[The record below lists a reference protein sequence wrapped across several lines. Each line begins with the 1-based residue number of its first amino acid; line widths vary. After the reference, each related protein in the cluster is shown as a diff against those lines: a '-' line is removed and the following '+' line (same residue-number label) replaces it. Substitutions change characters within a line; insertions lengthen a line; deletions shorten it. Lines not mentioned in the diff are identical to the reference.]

1 MSLTRFGAEGF
12 RNLAPFEIH
21 PSSGINLVV
30 GDNGAGKTSLLEA
43 IHFLSRGRSFRTNR
57 LDRIRQ
63 RGLNDL
69 QVYGSVSTPN
79 SPSTTIGVRKSGR
92 GTLIRVGGHPVTRF
106 STLARL
112 LPVVTIGSESHRLI
126 EDGPELRRRFLDWG
140 VFHMEHPQLPAWHQ
154 YDLALRQRNA
164 AIRNKLPKAQI
175 RLWNEPIG
183 VAGEIISA
191 VRKGLL
197 TETAPH
203 FAASAARLLP
213 QHKLT
218 IQYRPGWRTE
228 EMTLLEALNQSTD
241 DDLRRGFT
249 QNGPHRA
256 ELRVLDGDVDIRESL
271 SRGQQKLLVSS
282 MLIAQALYLHD
293 ITTKEPIL
301 IYDDLPAELDTH
313 KRSALAGLIQ
323 THPGQ
328 VFLSAIDPVSI
339 TPLFHM
345 EHNMFHVEQGRI
357 SQVI

>member
-12 RNLAPFEIH
+12 RNLAPFVIN
-21 PSSGINLVV
+21 PSSEINLVV

-69 QVYGSVSTPN
+69 QVYGSVSVPD

-92 GTLIRVGGHPVTRF
+92 DTVIRVGGHSVNRF
-106 STLARL
+106 SQLARL

-140 VFHMEHPQLPAWHQ
+140 VFHMEHPQLSAWRQ
-154 YDLALRQRNA
+154 YEHALRQRNA
-164 AIRNKLPKAQI
+164 AIRNRLPQAQI
-175 RLWNEPIG
+175 RAWNEPIG
-183 VAGEIISA
+183 VAGEIITT
-191 VRKGLL
+191 VRQGLL
-197 TETAPH
+197 NDTAPH
-203 FAASAARLLP
+203 FTASAARLLP
-213 QHKLT
+213 EHKLS
-218 IQYRPGWRTE
+218 IQYRAGWKSSD
-228 EMTLLEALNQSTD
+228 MTLLEALNISTE
-241 DDLRRGFT
+241 DDLSRGYT
-249 QNGPHRA
+249 QFGPHRA
-256 ELRVLDGDVDIRESL
+256 ELRVIDGDTDIRETL

-293 ITTKEPIL
+293 ITSKEPIL
-301 IYDDLPAELDTH
+301 IYDDLPAELDSR
-313 KRSALAGLIQ
+313 KRAALAELIQ

-328 VFLSAIDPVSI
+328 VFLSAIDPAVLK
-339 TPLFHM
+339 PLFHM
-345 EHNMFHVEQGRI
+345 EHNMFHVEQGNI